1 VGEIPS
7 LTEQGTVWRSEMLY
21 NLLSDYSITALQCI
35 RLLDCLSC
43 GKFRQ
48 RIINKFIKGG
58 KRLRPIVVMEHDKT
72 DRWYGKMWK
81 NLQKH
86 FFDGKIQD
94 DIKLNKISSD
104 AKNEEN

>member
-7 LTEQGTVWRSEMLY
+7 LTEQGTIWRSEMLY
-21 NLLSDYSITALQCI
+21 SLLSDYCITALQCV

-48 RIINKFIKGG
+48 GIINKLIKGG
-58 KRLRPIVVMEHDKT
+58 KRLQPVVVIEHDET
-72 DRWYGKMWK
+72 GGWYGKLWK

-86 FFDGKIQD
+86 FFDEKIQD
-94 DIKLNKISSD
+94 DIKLNKSSSD